1 MGSAMAKKEILIK
14 KYTNRR
20 LYHTGESRYIK
31 LDEIADIIRQGND
44 IKVLDSQTDKDITKQ
59 ILAQII
65 LEEEKNRK
73 DLLPTALLYEII
85 RTNEEI
91 TRDFFE
97 NYLYKMMEN
106 YISYRKMMDQR
117 LHEMTDVS
125 KLSFELGDVFMQSLG
140 MGGLS
145 GGGPERRD
153 TKL

>member
-1 MGSAMAKKEILIK
+1 MAKKEAMIK

-20 LYHTGESRYIK
+20 LYHTGESKYVK
-31 LDEIADIIRQGND
+31 LDEIADIIRQGSD
-44 IKVLDSQTDKDITKQ
+44 IKVVDSQTDEDITKQ

-73 DLLPTALLYEII
+73 DLLPTSLLYEII

-106 YISYRKMMDQR
+106 YISYRKMMDER
-117 LHEMTDVS
+117 LHQMTDMS
-125 KLSFELGDVFMQSLG
+125 KLSFDLGDVFMQSFGLG
-140 MGGLS
+140 GFGGFS
-145 GGGPERRD
+145 GEIPEQKD
-153 TKL
+153 KKL

>member
-1 MGSAMAKKEILIK
+1 MAKKEILIK

-73 DLLPTALLYEII
+73 DLLPTSLLYEII

-117 LHEMTDVS
+117 LHEMTDMS

-140 MGGLS
+140 MGGFNS
-145 GGGPERRD
+145 GGPERRD

>member
-1 MGSAMAKKEILIK
+1 MAKKVAVIK

-31 LDEIADIIRQGND
+31 LDEIAEIIRQGSD
-44 IKVLDSQTDKDITKQ
+44 IKVVDSQTDEDITKQ

-73 DLLPTALLYEII
+73 DLLPTSLLYEII

-106 YISYRKMMDQR
+106 YVSYRKMMDER
-117 LHEMTDVS
+117 LHEMTDMS
-125 KLSFELGDVFMQSLG
+125 KLSFELGDVLMQSFGLG
-140 MGGLS
+140 GF
-145 GGGPERRD
+145 GGGREDRRD
-153 TKL
+153 RKL